1 MLWFLLHH
9 LRWRLFLRRRCEP
22 HVLVRCGVGAGD
34 GRIIIDGGAVAVV
47 FVWVLLFFVCTAID
61 TVVVDGVTRLLS
73 LVLSLVL
80 GTQRRRRSS
89 SSSSNFV
96 AGFLGRSDGRID
108 LLRLVLLVLVLLLD
122 EDGTTL
128 GMVANDGR
136 FEIWAVI

>member
-1 MLWFLLHH
+1 M
-9 LRWRLFLRRRCEP
+9 
-22 HVLVRCGVGAGD
+22 GAGD

-61 TVVVDGVTRLLS
+61 TVTVDGVTRLLS